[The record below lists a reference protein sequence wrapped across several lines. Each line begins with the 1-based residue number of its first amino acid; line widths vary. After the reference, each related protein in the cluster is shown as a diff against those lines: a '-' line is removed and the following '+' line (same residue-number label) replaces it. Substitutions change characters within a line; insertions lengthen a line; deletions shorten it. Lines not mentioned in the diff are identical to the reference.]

1 MLTAFARA
9 FRTPDL
15 RRKILFS
22 MAIMALFRLGSVIP
36 TPGVSYQA
44 VQDCIDQSK
53 TSSGLYSLINLF
65 SGGALLQLSI
75 FALGIMPYITASII
89 VQLLTVV
96 IPRFE
101 QLKKEGQ
108 SGQNK
113 LTQYTR
119 YLTIALAIL
128 QSTGIVAL
136 ADRGQLFGNCTQPVI
151 PQSSIFMLSII
162 VMTMVVSVHRSWW

>member
-22 MAIMALFRLGSVIP
+22 MAIMGLFRLGSVIP

-44 VQDCIDQSK
+44 VQTCIDQSK

-75 FALGIMPYITASII
+75 FALGIMPYIKIGRAH
-89 VQLLTVV
+89 V
-96 IPRFE
+96 
-101 QLKKEGQ
+101 
-108 SGQNK
+108 
-113 LTQYTR
+113 
-119 YLTIALAIL
+119 
-128 QSTGIVAL
+128 
-136 ADRGQLFGNCTQPVI
+136 
-151 PQSSIFMLSII
+151 
-162 VMTMVVSVHRSWW
+162 